1 MAGLFGDGLVAV
13 LVLLVL
19 AAEAAW
25 LIRCHRAGR
34 GGLPPREALLLVLP
48 GAALVA
54 ALQAALWGLHW
65 SFMALA
71 LLAAFVAHLLDLGVR
86 LRR

>member
-1 MAGLFGDGLVAV
+1 MERLFGGGLAAA

-25 LIRCHRAGR
+25 LIRRHRAGR

-48 GAALVA
+48 GAAFIA

-65 SFMALA
+65 SLLALA
-71 LLAAFVAHLLDLGVR
+71 LLAAFVTHLLDLAAR